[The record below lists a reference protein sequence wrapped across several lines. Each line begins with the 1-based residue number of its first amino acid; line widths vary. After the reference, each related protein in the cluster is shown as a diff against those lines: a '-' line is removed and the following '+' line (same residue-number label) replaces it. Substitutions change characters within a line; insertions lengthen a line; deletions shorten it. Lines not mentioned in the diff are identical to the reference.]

1 VVSSL
6 TDLIEQARLA
16 ARSVMEYGEGLIHP
30 TVRLGITGLSR
41 AGKTVFITALVH
53 GLVRG
58 GRFPVFEPLAEGRIA
73 RARLSPQPDD
83 AVPRFD
89 YENHVKALVADRV
102 WPHSTRQISE
112 LRIVIEYQSRSG
124 AMRELVLD
132 MVDYPGEWLL
142 DLPLLSKSFERWST
156 ETLDTS
162 HRGPR
167 AKLAAQWHAHL
178 ATLDASGP
186 ADEGAAIAAAQYFT
200 DYLTACRN
208 ERYAMSLLP
217 PGRFLLPGELAG
229 SPALTFA
236 PLDVARED
244 ISPPSGSLWAMMR
257 RRYEAYKDVVVR
269 PFFRDHF
276 ARLDRQIV
284 LVDALGA
291 FNAGPEAVKDLEE
304 TFRSLLDSFEI
315 GRRTFMSA
323 LLWPRADRILF
334 AATKA
339 DHLHHASHDRLEA
352 ILRRMVERTIARA
365 GVSGA
370 AVDVIALAAVRAT
383 REAEVRQGGA
393 TLPCIV
399 GVPAP
404 GTLPGDGA
412 GKDGPMFDGVT
423 EVAVFPGEL
432 PDDPESLFSPDAA
445 PFRGLTA
452 ASAEETDFRFVRFR
466 PPPLEA
472 TGDGAPALP
481 HIRLDRALQFLIGD
495 RLT

>member
-1 VVSSL
+1 VVSSFS
-6 TDLIEQARLA
+6 DLIEQARLA
-16 ARSVMEYGEGLIHP
+16 ARSVVEYGEGLLHP

-58 GRFPVFEPLAEGRIA
+58 GRFPVFEALAEGRIA
-73 RARLSPQPDD
+73 RARLAPQPDD

-89 YENHVKALVADRV
+89 YESHVKALIADRM
-102 WPHSTRQISE
+102 WPQSTRQISE
-112 LRIVIEYQSRSG
+112 LRVVIEYQSRSG

-132 MVDYPGEWLL
+132 IVDYPGEWLL
-142 DLPLLSKSFERWST
+142 DLPLLSKSFEAWSA
-156 ETLDTS
+156 ETLAMS
-162 HRGPR
+162 AGGPR
-167 AKLAAQWHAHL
+167 AKLAAQWRAHL
-178 ATLDASGP
+178 ATLDAAGP

-217 PGRFLLPGELAG
+217 PGRFLMPGDLAG

-236 PLDVARED
+236 PLDVAPD
-244 ISPPSGSLWAMMR
+244 GSPPAGSLWAMMR

-291 FNAGPEAVKDLEE
+291 FNAGPEAVKDLEG
-304 TFRSLLDSFEI
+304 TFRSLLDCFEV
-315 GRRTFMSA
+315 GRRTFLSA

-352 ILRRMVERTIARA
+352 ILRRMVERAIRRA
-365 GVSGA
+365 DVSGA

-383 REAEVRQGGA
+383 REAEVRQGSA

-399 GVPAP
+399 GVPASGSLAP
-404 GTLPGDGA
+404 PESG
-412 GKDGPMFDGVT
+412 GKMFDGMT

-432 PDDPESLFSPDAA
+432 PDDPESVFAPDAT

-472 TGDGAPALP
+472 TDDGAPALP